1 MAKGSSLR
9 LGWDSLVGQEETNV
23 SVTSRAQVAAVSL
36 AKYYSGSTRFLKHHR
51 DHLCLYDLVVL
62 GALEAAVSL
71 GMS

>member
-1 MAKGSSLR
+1 M
-9 LGWDSLVGQEETNV
+9 